1 MKHAIVIAGMIAAA
15 LGANGAATAG
25 NVGVSINVG
34 EPGFYGQIDVGNYPP
49 PRVIYAQPVIVA
61 RPVHYV
67 EQPPIYLRV
76 PVGYH
81 QHWERHCRAY
91 NACGRRVFFV
101 QDTWYANEYAPR
113 YRELHGRPRDYRGPG
128 GYGRDDHRGRPGWHE
143 ERRGDRGRDRHDD
156 RGHDN
161 RGNDHHDERGHD
173 RGPDGGGDRGD
184 HRR

>member
-1 MKHAIVIAGMIAAA
+1 MKQAIVIAGMIAAT
-15 LGANGAATAG
+15 LGAHGAATAG

-113 YRELHGRPRDYRGPG
+113 YRELHGRPRDYRGYG
-128 GYGRDDHRGRPGWHE
+128 GHDDHRGGPGWHE
-143 ERRGDRGRDRHDD
+143 ERRGDRGPDR
-156 RGHDN
+156 HDN
-161 RGNDHHDERGHD
+161 RGNDHHDDRGHD
-173 RGPDGGGDRGD
+173 DRGGHDDHGDRGD

>member
-1 MKHAIVIAGMIAAA
+1 MKQFILAAGLLGAA
-15 LGANGAATAG
+15 LSVATMPATAA
-25 NVGVSINVG
+25 VGVAVSIG

-49 PRVIYAQPVIVA
+49 PRVIYTQPVIVA

-113 YRELHGRPRDYRGPG
+113 YREMHGRPRDYRGG
-128 GYGRDDHRGRPGWHE
+128 PGWHD
-143 ERRGDRGRDRHDD
+143 ERRDGYDH
-156 RGHDN
+156 GHD
-161 RGNDHHDERGHD
+161 RHDERGHD
-173 RGPDGGGDRGD
+173 DHGHGHDDHGHDGHDDRGD